1 MIPRGDPNSFWFS
14 TALDDPVEAANN
26 PFGLQRKID
35 LDAQTLAVKVVQHV
49 QQPKRPTIHCPAVHV
64 YMHERGRDDPP

>member
-14 TALDDPVEAANN
+14 TPFDDPIEAADHS
-26 PFGLQRKID
+26 FGRKRKIN
-35 LDAQTLAVKVVQHV
+35 LDAKPFAVKVVQHV
-49 QQPKRPTIHCPAVHV
+49 QQPECTSIHFPAVHV